1 MFIPERLC
9 CICHNLFTPSKYA
22 SARQVVCGRACC
34 RKAAKKER
42 QAKWAARNEGYF
54 RGPENLERVR
64 EWRRKNPGWRERQKS
79 GAKKSSPETESC
91 NTSEAE
97 VARLQDLVPIV
108 QDPVLVGFMSFVTGS
123 VLQDEVQNLYGQCL
137 RRGSELLRPEAV
149 AGISP
154 TTST

>member
-1 MFIPERLC
+1 MFIPERPC
-9 CICHNLFTPSKYA
+9 CICHNLFVPSKYA
-22 SARQVVCGRACC
+22 STRQVVCGHPCC

-42 QAKWAARNEGYF
+42 QANWVARNSDYF
-54 RGPENLERVR
+54 RGPENVERVR
-64 EWRRKNPGWRERQKS
+64 EWRRENPGWRERQKS
-79 GAKKSSPETESC
+79 ASKKSSPEAESC
-91 NTSEAE
+91 NTPEAGVE
-97 VARLQDLVPIV
+97 RLQDLVPVV

-154 TTST
+154 TT